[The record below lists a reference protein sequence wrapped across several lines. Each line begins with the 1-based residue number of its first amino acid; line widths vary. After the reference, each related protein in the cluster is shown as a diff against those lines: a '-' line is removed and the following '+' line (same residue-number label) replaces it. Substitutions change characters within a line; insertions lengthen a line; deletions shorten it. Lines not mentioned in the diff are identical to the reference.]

1 MTGSGRSAAA
11 AETRPAREIDPVTV
25 QILRHRIASPMD
37 EMHHHF
43 FRSGYSTIVRE
54 SRDFSCVILDREGR
68 LLVSPPMFFHSTAY
82 RHLVARIIELYGAD
96 GLEDGDV
103 FVCNH
108 PYDGNLPHV
117 PDMGVVAPIFYDG
130 ALVGFAGSIAH
141 KADIGGTVPGSTWG
155 QATEIFQEGIVF
167 PPVRYYRAGVLDGDM
182 ERLIAANSR
191 QPELFL
197 GDLRSQVGACRIGRE
212 RMEALCAA
220 HGADGM
226 QAALAAMI
234 EASGVE
240 FRAALGRLPD
250 GSREAE
256 AFLDSDG
263 IDRDRTVRLHVRVT
277 VAGGEVEFDFTGCDP
292 QGRGPVNL
300 RSALV
305 EACCFQ
311 ALIGVLDPKLNYSDA
326 ARGAVRIRTTPG
338 TVLAPEA
345 PAPCSS
351 YMKTCMT
358 VIDMLLE
365 ALGPFKPDRAAAYSG
380 GSGGG
385 LTVDWKTTGRAT
397 RGNQYEIYGS
407 AYGGCN
413 GQDGASGVTVHL
425 SNIYTTPIEIIETE
439 FPCRVARFELIPG
452 SGGAG
457 EFRGGLAFRRDYDL
471 LAPAMVIF
479 RGDRAKFVPKGV
491 AGGAPGRPGRFILN
505 PGTPEETEMPITCR
519 VDLESGTTMRIEGAG
534 GGGYGDPARRDPEAS
549 ARDAREGYT
558 A

>member
-1 MTGSGRSAAA
+1 MV
-11 AETRPAREIDPVTV
+11 DPVTV
-25 QILRHRIASPMD
+25 QILRNRIASLMD
-37 EMHHHF
+37 EMHYHF
-43 FRSGYSTIVRE
+43 YRSGYSTIVRE
-54 SRDFSCVILDREGR
+54 SRDFSCVILDGEGR
-68 LLVSPPMFFHSTAY
+68 LLVAPPMFFHATAY
-82 RHLVARIIELYGAD
+82 RHLVARILELYGAE
-96 GLEDGDV
+96 GLADGDV
-103 FVCNH
+103 FICNH

-117 PDMGVVAPIFYDG
+117 PDMAVIAPVIDDG
-130 ALVGFAGSIAH
+130 TLIGFSGSIAH
-141 KADIGGTVPGSTWG
+141 KADIGGMVPGSTYG

-167 PPVRYYRAGVLDGDM
+167 PPIHLYRAGRHAQDV

-197 GDLRSQVGACRIGRE
+197 GDLRSQVGACGIGRD
-212 RMEALCAA
+212 RMKGLCAD

-226 QAALAAMI
+226 RAALSAMI
-234 EASGVE
+234 AASGIE
-240 FRAALGRLPD
+240 FRAALCRLPD
-250 GSREAE
+250 GSRDAE

-263 IDRDRTVRLHVRVT
+263 IDYDRAVRLHVRVT
-277 VAGGEVEFDFTGCDP
+277 VADGEVAFDFTGCDP

-300 RSALV
+300 RRALV

-311 ALIGVLDPKLNYSDA
+311 TLIGMLDPGLRYSDA
-326 ARGAVRIRTTPG
+326 AHEVVRISTRRG
-338 TVLAPEA
+338 TVLDPEP

-385 LTVDWKTTGRAT
+385 LTVDWQVGGDRQAAGRVP

-413 GQDGASGVTVHL
+413 GQDGASGTTVHL
-425 SNIYTTPIEIIETE
+425 SNIYVTPIEIIETE
-439 FPCRVARFELIPG
+439 FPCRITRFELIAG

-457 EFRGGLAFRRDYDL
+457 EFRGGRAFRRDYEL

-491 AGGAPGRPGRFILN
+491 AGGKPGRPGRFVLH
-505 PGTPEETEMPITCR
+505 PDTAEETEMPITCR
-519 VDLESGTTMRIEGAG
+519 VDLKAGTRMRIEGAG
-534 GGGYGDPARRDPEAS
+534 GGGYGDPRRRNVDAL
-549 ARDAREGYT
+549 ARDVREGY
-558 A
+558 ADSA